1 MSQGRDGARLW
12 RRDESKGVSEST
24 SPQIKHRRCSSD
36 NDIHRETQMLHGPLL
51 PREKIA
57 FQIFWVSFIPK
68 Q

>member
-1 MSQGRDGARLW
+1 MSQGRDGAR
-12 RRDESKGVSEST
+12 DEPTGISEST
-24 SPQIKHRRCSSD
+24 SHQIKHRRCSSD
-36 NDIHRETQMLHGPLL
+36 NDIHREIQMLRGPLL